1 MIMPNVRGFFEPVTA
16 TWSYV
21 VYAESGN
28 DKRCAIIDSVLDYD
42 QYSGRTST
50 HSADVLLEFV
60 KQRGLEVQWILET
73 HIHADHITASAY
85 LKEKLGGQIGVS
97 RNLLKI
103 LDTWQPI
110 LQNQNDTPLD
120 GSQFDHLFEDNEKFS
135 VGPFEA
141 YIIPTPGH
149 TPADTSYIIA
159 DAVFCG
165 DTMFMPDV
173 GTGRCDFPGGSSQAL
188 FQSCQKLLALPDD
201 FRVYVGHDYP
211 PSDSRAPQCM
221 STVHEQKSQ
230 NVRLRGNVTQ
240 EDFSAS
246 RDQDDTGKDVPK
258 LLFPSIQVNLRGGKF
273 GDDTGGVQFVK
284 IPVNKI

>member
-1 MIMPNVRGFFEPVTA
+1 MLKPNVRGFFEPGTA
-16 TWSYV
+16 TWSYI
-21 VYAESGN
+21 VYAESGA

-42 QYSGRTST
+42 QYSGKTNT
-50 HSADVLLEFV
+50 HSADILLEFV
-60 KQRGLEVQWILET
+60 KERGLEVQWILET

-120 GSQFDHLFEDNEKFS
+120 GSQFDRLFEDNEKFS

-141 YIIPTPGH
+141 HIIPTPGH
-149 TPADTSYIIA
+149 TPADTSYVIGN
-159 DAVFCG
+159 AVFCG
-165 DTMFMPDV
+165 DTIFMPDV
-173 GTGRCDFPGGSSQAL
+173 GTGRCDFPGGSSRAL
-188 FQSCQKLLALPDD
+188 FQSCQKLLALPND
-201 FRVYVGHDYP
+201 FRIYVGHDYP

-221 STVHEQKSQ
+221 STVQEQKEH
-230 NVRLRGNVTQ
+230 NVRLRGNITQ
-240 EDFSAS
+240 ENFSAS
-246 RDQDDTGKDVPK
+246 RDRDDTGKDVPK

-273 GDDTGGVQFVK
+273 GSETGGVQFVK